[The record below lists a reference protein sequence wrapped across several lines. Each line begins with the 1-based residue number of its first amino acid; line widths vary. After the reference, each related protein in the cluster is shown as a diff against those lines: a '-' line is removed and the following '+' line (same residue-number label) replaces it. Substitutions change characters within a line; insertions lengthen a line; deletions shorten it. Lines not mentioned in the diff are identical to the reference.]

1 MSPCPGLCP
10 VAKVFFG
17 PKRDLTGGYRGRWS
31 REAGVR
37 LAGSHTR
44 HRVFSIPPLGC
55 WSIFPKPLEAD
66 SDPGPLKLS
75 IHLSGRSTCVLHLV
89 QGADRGENQLWG
101 SQTPTTRPS
110 VPAGAPG
117 SPQRPLLR
125 RLPSTGA
132 GLSGLTV
139 LLPALPQR
147 PLPQEER
154 ASAWTALPFCSLPP
168 LPRVMCPLASA
179 CSSQAC
185 FFLF

>member
-1 MSPCPGLCP
+1 MTLP
-10 VAKVFFG
+10 VAT
-17 PKRDLTGGYRGRWS
+17 RA
-31 REAGVR
+31 AGAVR
-37 LAGSHTR
+37 LAYDLLGATLDTGSFPSHLWG
-44 HRVFSIPPLGC
+44 VGQFSPSLWRQTVTLG
-55 WSIFPKPLEAD
+55 
-66 SDPGPLKLS
+66 LS
-75 IHLSGRSTCVLHLV
+75 NSASTSLDAARACCTSCKGLT
-89 QGADRGENQLWG
+89 GENQLWG

-139 LLPALPQR
+139 PWPALPQR